1 MQTAVERTEKNVA
14 KASNEIHRRKS
25 RQKLTEN
32 ECSIMNTLRKQAD
45 FMLKG
50 EHQLRLTKEKWLN
63 QMWEKEVKL
72 QKIVQKEKRNKD
84 I

>member
-1 MQTAVERTEKNVA
+1 
-14 KASNEIHRRKS
+14 
-25 RQKLTEN
+25 
-32 ECSIMNTLRKQAD
+32 MNTLRKQAD